1 MPEIRDFTDLLVW
14 QKAIQLGKIIYRL
27 TCEFPK
33 EEKFGLTSQVRRAAV
48 SVASNIAEGHAR
60 QGKEFAHFLSIARG
74 SLAETESQLL
84 FAVEIGYLKYEAI
97 IPIRALASEI
107 HRMSSVLATKL
118 ASNSPRPS
126 PLAPRP

>member
-1 MPEIRDFTDLLVW
+1 MGEIRDFTDLMVW
-14 QKAIQLGKIIYRL
+14 QKAIQLGKMIYGV

-60 QGKEFAHFLSIARG
+60 QGKEFAYFLSIARG

-84 FAVEIGYLKYEAI
+84 FAVEIGYLKSEAI
-97 IPIRALASEI
+97 IPIRELASEI
-107 HRMSSVLATKL
+107 HRMTAALANKL
-118 ASNSPRPS
+118 
-126 PLAPRP
+126 